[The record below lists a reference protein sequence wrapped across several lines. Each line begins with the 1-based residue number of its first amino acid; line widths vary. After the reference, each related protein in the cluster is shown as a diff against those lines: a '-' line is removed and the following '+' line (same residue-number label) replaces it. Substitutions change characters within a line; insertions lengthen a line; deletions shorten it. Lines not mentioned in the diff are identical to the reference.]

1 MADAIRIQDLQKRF
15 RIGFIPK
22 TRPILKGITFAVRE
36 GEIFG
41 YLGPN
46 GAGKTTTIKCL
57 LGLIHPDAGTIEI
70 FGRPH
75 HVPRS
80 REALGFLPE
89 NPYFYDYLTA
99 REFLAFTADLFGL
112 GRREKEERIA
122 RLLALVGLERAAD
135 LPLRKYSR
143 GMLQRAGLA
152 QALGFLPENPYF
164 YDYLTGRE
172 FLAFTADL
180 FGLGREEKAE
190 RIARLLKLVGLER
203 AADLSLRKYSRGM
216 LQRAGLAQA
225 LINDPKLVVLDEPL
239 GGMDPIGRKEIRD
252 IIVRFKDEGKTVF
265 FTSHI
270 LQDIEMICD
279 RVAIIVGGRIVKEGG
294 LRDLVSEKVLFTE
307 VTLSGLP
314 PQAFEGWG
322 ECVSAQGDRVLL
334 KVYDEARVDEVVGLI
349 HDRKG
354 RLISLSP
361 RTETLEDIFVD
372 TVTRT

>member
-1 MADAIRIQDLQKRF
+1 MADAIRIENLRKTF
-15 RIGFIPK
+15 RLGFIP
-22 TRPILKGITFAVRE
+22 RPREILKGITFSVRE
-36 GEIFG
+36 GETFG

-57 LGLIHPDAGTIEI
+57 LDLIHPDSGTIEI
-70 FGRPH
+70 LGRPASS
-75 HVPRS
+75 PRS
-80 REALGFLPE
+80 REPLGFLPE

-112 GRREKEERIA
+112 DRCVKRERIA
-122 RLLALVGLERAAD
+122 RLLGLVGLERAAD
-135 LPLRKYSR
+135 LP
-143 GMLQRAGLA
+143 
-152 QALGFLPENPYF
+152 
-164 YDYLTGRE
+164 
-172 FLAFTADL
+172 
-180 FGLGREEKAE
+180 
-190 RIARLLKLVGLER
+190 
-203 AADLSLRKYSRGM
+203 LRKYSRGM

-239 GGMDPIGRKEIRD
+239 GGMDPLGRKEIRD

-307 VTLSGLP
+307 VTVSGIS
-314 PQAFEGWG
+314 PQAFADLG
-322 ECVSAQGDRVLL
+322 ECVSTRGDRVLL
-334 KVYDEARVDEVVGLI
+334 KVYDEALVDAVVSLV

-354 RLISLSP
+354 RLVSLSP

>member
-1 MADAIRIQDLQKRF
+1 MADAIRIENLRKAF
-15 RIGFIPK
+15 RLGFIPK
-22 TRPILKGITFAVRE
+22 SRQILKGISLTVGE
-36 GEIFG
+36 GETFG

-57 LGLIHPDAGTIEI
+57 LDLIHPDAGTIEI
-70 FGRPH
+70 LGRPSTQ
-75 HVPRS
+75 PRS
-80 REALGFLPE
+80 RESLGFLPE

-112 GRREKEERIA
+112 GRPEREARIA
-122 RLLALVGLERAAD
+122 RLLQLVGLERAAD
-135 LPLRKYSR
+135 LP
-143 GMLQRAGLA
+143 
-152 QALGFLPENPYF
+152 
-164 YDYLTGRE
+164 
-172 FLAFTADL
+172 
-180 FGLGREEKAE
+180 
-190 RIARLLKLVGLER
+190 
-203 AADLSLRKYSRGM
+203 LRKYSRGM

-239 GGMDPIGRKEIRD
+239 GGMDPLGRKEIRD

-307 VTLSGLP
+307 VTVAGLP
-314 PQAFEGWG
+314 PQAFAGIG
-322 ECVSAQGDRVLL
+322 ESVSTQGDRVFL
-334 KVYDEARVDEVVGLI
+334 KIYDETRVDEVVGLI

-354 RLISLSP
+354 RLVALSP

>member
-1 MADAIRIQDLQKRF
+1 MADAIRIENLQKRF
-15 RIGFIPK
+15 RLGFIPK
-22 TRPILKGITFAVRE
+22 TREILRGITFTVRE
-36 GEIFG
+36 GETFG

-57 LGLIHPDAGTIEI
+57 LGFIRPDAGTISL

-75 HVPRS
+75 AAPRS
-80 REALGFLPE
+80 R
-89 NPYFYDYLTA
+89 
-99 REFLAFTADLFGL
+99 
-112 GRREKEERIA
+112 
-122 RLLALVGLERAAD
+122 
-135 LPLRKYSR
+135 
-143 GMLQRAGLA
+143 

-239 GGMDPIGRKEIRD
+239 GGMDPLGRKEIRD

>member
-1 MADAIRIQDLQKRF
+1 MADAIRIENLRKTF
-15 RIGFIPK
+15 RLGFIP
-22 TRPILKGITFAVRE
+22 RPREILKGITFSVRE
-36 GEIFG
+36 GETFG

-70 FGRPH
+70 LGRSASS
-75 HVPRS
+75 PRS
-80 REALGFLPE
+80 REPLGFLPE

-112 GRREKEERIA
+112 DRGVKRERIA
-122 RLLALVGLERAAD
+122 RLLELVGLGRAAD
-135 LPLRKYSR
+135 LP
-143 GMLQRAGLA
+143 
-152 QALGFLPENPYF
+152 
-164 YDYLTGRE
+164 
-172 FLAFTADL
+172 
-180 FGLGREEKAE
+180 
-190 RIARLLKLVGLER
+190 
-203 AADLSLRKYSRGM
+203 LRKYSRGM

-239 GGMDPIGRKEIRD
+239 GGMDPLGRKEIRD

-307 VTLSGLP
+307 VTVSGIS
-314 PQAFEGWG
+314 PQAFADLG
-322 ECVSAQGDRVLL
+322 ECVSTRGDRVLL
-334 KVYDEARVDEVVGLI
+334 KVYDEALVEAVVSLV

-354 RLISLSP
+354 RLVSLSP

>member
-1 MADAIRIQDLQKRF
+1 MADAIRIDKLQKTF
-15 RIGFIPK
+15 RLGFIPK
-22 TRPILKGITFAVRE
+22 TRPILKGISFSVRE

-70 FGRPH
+70 FGRSH
-75 HVPRS
+75 LSPRS
-80 REALGFLPE
+80 REPLGFLPE

-112 GRREKEERIA
+112 ARKE
-122 RLLALVGLERAAD
+122 
-135 LPLRKYSR
+135 
-143 GMLQRAGLA
+143 
-152 QALGFLPENPYF
+152 
-164 YDYLTGRE
+164 TG
-172 FLAFTADL
+172 
-180 FGLGREEKAE
+180 G

-203 AADLSLRKYSRGM
+203 AADLPLRKFSRGM

-225 LINDPKLVVLDEPL
+225 LINDPKLVILDEPL
-239 GGMDPIGRKEIRD
+239 GGMDPLGRKEIRD

-279 RVAIIVGGRIVKEGG
+279 RVAIIVGGRIVKEGA
-294 LRDLVSEKVLFTE
+294 LRDLVSERVLFTE
-307 VTLSGLP
+307 ATVSGLFP
-314 PQAFEGWG
+314 DAFRGLAES
-322 ECVSAQGDRVLL
+322 VSAQGDRVLL
-334 KVYDEARVDEVVGLI
+334 RIFEESKVGEVLDLVRA
-349 HDRKG
+349 HKG
-354 RLISLSP
+354 RLVSLSP
-361 RTETLEDIFVD
+361 RTETLEDIFVE

>member
-1 MADAIRIQDLQKRF
+1 MTDAIRIENLQKRF
-15 RIGFIPK
+15 RLGFIPK
-22 TRPILKGITFAVRE
+22 TREILKGITFSVRE

-57 LGLIHPDAGTIEI
+57 LGLIRPDAGTIAI

-75 HVPRS
+75 SSPRS
-80 REALGFLPE
+80 REPLGFLPE

-99 REFLAFTADLFGL
+99 REFLAFMADLFGL
-112 GRREKEERIA
+112 GRKER
-122 RLLALVGLERAAD
+122 D
-135 LPLRKYSR
+135 
-143 GMLQRAGLA
+143 
-152 QALGFLPENPYF
+152 
-164 YDYLTGRE
+164 
-172 FLAFTADL
+172 
-180 FGLGREEKAE
+180 E

-203 AADLSLRKYSRGM
+203 AADLPLRKYSRGM

-239 GGMDPIGRKEIRD
+239 GGMDPLGRKEIRD

-307 VTLSGLP
+307 VTVSGLP
-314 PQAFEGWG
+314 PQAFEGLG
-322 ECVSAQGDRVLL
+322 ESVSARGDRVLL
-334 KVYDEARVDEVVGLI
+334 KVYDEAKVAEVVGLV
-349 HDRKG
+349 HDSKG
-354 RLISLSP
+354 RLIALSP